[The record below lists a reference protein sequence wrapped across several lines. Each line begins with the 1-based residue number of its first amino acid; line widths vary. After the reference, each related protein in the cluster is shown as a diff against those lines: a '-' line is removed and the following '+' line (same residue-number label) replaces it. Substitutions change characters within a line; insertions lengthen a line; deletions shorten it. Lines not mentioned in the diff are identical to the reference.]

1 MTTPKST
8 VYIVDDDPAVRDS
21 LSLMMKQ
28 EKIDVLSFDSA
39 DAFLNAYQPDYYG
52 CIIIDISMPGMGGLQ
67 LQNELSRRGIMLP
80 VIFLTGHGDIPMSV
94 NAIKAGAV
102 DFLTKPVTREKLL
115 TSVRSALFEA
125 KKKMSAVK
133 HNQATRSRIATLTKR
148 EREVMKL
155 AAQGCTNKEIASQLG
170 ISHRTVEIH
179 RSKIMHKTGAA
190 NVIDLAHIA
199 HEAGLIDIFF

>member
-125 KKKMSAVK
+125 KKKMNAVK

>member
-1 MTTPKST
+1 MTTPNPT
-8 VYIVDDDPAVRDS
+8 MYIVDDDPAVRDS

-28 EKIDVLSFDSA
+28 EKIGVLSFDSA

-94 NAIKAGAV
+94 NAIKAGAI

-125 KKKMSAVK
+125 KKKMSAAK
-133 HNQATRSRIATLTKR
+133 YNQATRSRIATLTKR
-148 EREVMKL
+148 EREVMRL

-179 RSKIMHKTGAA
+179 RSKIMYKTGAT

-199 HEAGLIDIFF
+199 HEAGLIDVF